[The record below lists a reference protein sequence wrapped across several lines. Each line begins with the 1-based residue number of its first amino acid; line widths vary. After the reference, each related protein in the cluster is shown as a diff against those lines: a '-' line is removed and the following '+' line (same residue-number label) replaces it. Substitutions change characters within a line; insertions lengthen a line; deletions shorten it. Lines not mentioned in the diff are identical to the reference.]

1 MEEFVEEVVAPA
13 TGAVG
18 ASMVGMIGMV
28 MMTDLNFQ
36 QVGQVARSSVQPGTI
51 GGGGSPT
58 DNNIPTLNAALNL
71 VPSGLTPVAVFP
83 PFAS

>member
-36 QVGQVARSSVQPGTI
+36 QVGQVARTSVQPGTI
-51 GGGGSPT
+51 GK
-58 DNNIPTLNAALNL
+58 
-71 VPSGLTPVAVFP
+71 
-83 PFAS
+83 